1 MLQTSDILVVC
12 RSYGTTIP
20 LLSLKISLL
29 YTVPNRFY
37 EFLNVE
43 NQMCE
48 LRMHVFPNPVTYVTV
63 IVDENLRRLIML
75 LHTLINI

>member
-1 MLQTSDILVVC
+1 MLQTSDRLVIC

-20 LLSLKISLL
+20 LLSLKISDLH
-29 YTVPNRFY
+29 TVPNRFY
-37 EFLNVE
+37 ESLNVE

-63 IVDENLRRLIML
+63 IVENLRRLIML